1 MGMFVIAVLIS
12 ALAEQKWFK
21 LHGGQCTHQYVGVY
35 QFLTPGLDKSPDYEL
50 CLNDK
55 VVVIMRSV
63 ISFIFMSIV
72 ASLFAFFLD
81 VLGPM
86 KTLLKLIRR
95 HAIGNVV
102 TVLLCVT
109 INGFCYWS
117 AMLMEEVL
125 QEHIKAP
132 GSRVV
137 VSFEVG
143 FYLIVAS
150 GALSVI
156 ISATNLL
163 RPYSSYEESIPRER
177 LVEDWDEL
185 LEAGVG
191 GPPAGAGATVLPSN
205 MPPPPAYTP

>member
-1 MGMFVIAVLIS
+1 M
-12 ALAEQKWFK
+12 
-21 LHGGQCTHQYVGVY
+21 
-35 QFLTPGLDKSPDYEL
+35 
-50 CLNDK
+50 
-55 VVVIMRSV
+55 
-63 ISFIFMSIV
+63 
-72 ASLFAFFLD
+72 
-81 VLGPM
+81 
-86 KTLLKLIRR
+86 
-95 HAIGNVV
+95 
-102 TVLLCVT
+102 LLCVT
-109 INGFCYWS
+109 INGFCYWA

-125 QEHIKAP
+125 KANKIAD
-132 GSRVV
+132 GSKVF

-163 RPYSSYEESIPRER
+163 RPYSSYEESVPRER

-191 GPPAGAGATVLPSN
+191 GPPTGTPLPN